1 MLNIYA
7 AFLFSKTLP
16 SQPVVVHA
24 FAIGRAVNTAT
35 FVGAQPEG
43 SGGGVRPGFPC
54 LVIIQRRLPPEL
66 CRATRGGARLQRVVR
81 ILSSVLKLGKSTVV
95 DGPTAGVFAVVL
107 VLAVLGSFVSFPAG
121 WVGSVL
127 SFLCSPVVLVVAAGV
142 AGLCIRAAREGCGRD
157 LPSALLLSFFKA
169 GLFAIGGGLA
179 TIPFLT
185 DIGQRTGWFTS
196 GELANMIAI
205 SESTPGPMGVNM
217 ATYVGFHTGGIAGGV
232 IATLGLVC
240 PSILVILV
248 IAGFL
253 KKFRESRGVDA
264 VFYGIR
270 PASTALIA
278 AALAEVCSIALLNL
292 SAFQTG
298 GAAALFQWKGIALA
312 VVIFVCLQVKPL
324 KKLHPIVFIAASAV
338 IGAVFQF

>member
-1 MLNIYA
+1 MIYLQ
-7 AFLFSKTLP
+7 LF
-16 SQPVVVHA
+16 
-24 FAIGRAVNTAT
+24 F
-35 FVGAQPEG
+35 E
-43 SGGGVRPGFPC
+43 
-54 LVIIQRRLPPEL
+54 
-66 CRATRGGARLQRVVR
+66 
-81 ILSSVLKLGKSTVV
+81 
-95 DGPTAGVFAVVL
+95 
-107 VLAVLGSFVSFPAG
+107 
-121 WVGSVL
+121 
-127 SFLCSPVVLVVAAGV
+127 
-142 AGLCIRAAREGCGRD
+142 
-157 LPSALLLSFFKA
+157 FFKA

-217 ATYVGFHTGGIAGGV
+217 ATYVGFHTGG
-232 IATLGLVC
+232 
-240 PSILVILV
+240 

>member
-1 MLNIYA
+1 MIYLQ
-7 AFLFSKTLP
+7 LF
-16 SQPVVVHA
+16 
-24 FAIGRAVNTAT
+24 F
-35 FVGAQPEG
+35 E
-43 SGGGVRPGFPC
+43 
-54 LVIIQRRLPPEL
+54 
-66 CRATRGGARLQRVVR
+66 
-81 ILSSVLKLGKSTVV
+81 
-95 DGPTAGVFAVVL
+95 
-107 VLAVLGSFVSFPAG
+107 
-121 WVGSVL
+121 
-127 SFLCSPVVLVVAAGV
+127 
-142 AGLCIRAAREGCGRD
+142 
-157 LPSALLLSFFKA
+157 FFKA

-324 KKLHPIVFIAASAV
+324 KKLYPIVFIAASAV